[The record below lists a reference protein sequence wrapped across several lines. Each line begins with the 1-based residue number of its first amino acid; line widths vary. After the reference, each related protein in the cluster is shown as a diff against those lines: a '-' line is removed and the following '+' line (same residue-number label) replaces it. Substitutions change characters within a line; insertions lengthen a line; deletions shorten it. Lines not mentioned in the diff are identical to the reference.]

1 MTVPSNLVPTRI
13 TDLPVAPV
21 PTPNATMV
29 CVIGG
34 ITYQV
39 AFNALQSLISVPAS
53 REINTGGGLTGG
65 GDLSQ
70 DRTISIL
77 DGGIASEKLQD
88 NGVVAGTYGATNTIP
103 IVTVNSKG
111 QITTVGTAS
120 IDFTGYVPDTRQV
133 IAGSG
138 LTGGGA
144 LTANRTLAVDFS
156 SSLPVPVGVA
166 SAGTGTQASREDH
179 VHPAVD
185 LSDATEVAG
194 VLPRS
199 QGGTGQNITTL
210 NSGALWFTDGIHTL
224 LQSPVGT
231 LGQVLKSSGSGA
243 PFWDTVPGTGTVT
256 SVGLAMPSIFN
267 VSGSPITISGTLT
280 ADLANQTA
288 NTVFAGPSAG
298 SASPPTFRALVNDDV
313 PTTLTGKTI
322 NASLNT
328 LSNIANAS
336 LTNSSLTIGSTA
348 ISLGSTSASLSG
360 VSSITLTGDPSTA
373 LQVATKQ
380 YVDNVAEGLDVKA
393 SCIAA
398 TTANITLSGPQTIDG
413 VSIVAGNRVLVKDQ
427 TNTAENGIYVAAGS
441 TWSRS
446 SDTDTWDSLRG
457 AFTFVEQG
465 SLYADTGWVCTVDAG
480 GTLGT
485 SPVTWSQFAG
495 LGAYVAGTGLT
506 LTGTTFSI
514 TNTAVTPAS
523 YGAADKTLTA
533 TVNAQG
539 QLTAL
544 ADTPIAIANTQV
556 SGLGTMSTQAA
567 NNVAITG
574 GVINGTTIGGVTPA
588 AGTFTTVNATTF
600 DTNVAAAG
608 VTLSGTTLAADGT
621 DANITMQIMPKGS
634 GGVGIG
640 GDTSGVVAGVSVT
653 SKFCVKNDGDAP
665 VAGFVH
671 ANNTTAGSGSGTFAC
686 RSRGTI
692 ASPTVVQSGDALW
705 NMFVAGYDG
714 TDLALAA
721 VISVEV
727 DGTPGNNDMPGRMV
741 FSTTPDGSQIPTEA
755 MRISSAQIVTLANAL
770 PIASGGTNGTAT
782 PTAGAVSYG
791 TGTAFAFSLAGTTGE
806 FLVSGGTGSPTWTGT
821 ISGGTYA

>member
-1 MTVPSNLVPTRI
+1 
-13 TDLPVAPV
+13 
-21 PTPNATMV
+21 MV

-298 SASPPTFRALVNDDV
+298 SASPPIFRALVNDDV

>member
-1 MTVPSNLVPTRI
+1 
-13 TDLPVAPV
+13 
-21 PTPNATMV
+21 MV